1 MCWHVKFSR
10 VKKFGNTVQFIGWG
24 KMFDNR
30 IALIGGGN
38 MGEAL
43 AAGMV
48 KAQFTRRE
56 NILVAEPVPE
66 RREYLRKTH
75 GLEVIEDGK
84 TAVSRAEV
92 ILFAVKP
99 QVIDH
104 VIFQMAD
111 AVKDAHLLISIIAGM
126 PTKRFVGGFGAGT
139 RIIRVMPNTP
149 ALVGAGA
156 AGLCKGGAASEADL
170 DLAKRILESVGRVV
184 EVPEALMDAVTG
196 LSGSG
201 PAYVF
206 QFIEAL
212 ADGGVRVGLP
222 RDQAILLAAQTVL
235 GSAKMLLETGKHPGV
250 LKDMVTSP
258 GGTTIAG
265 LHALEKEGLRAAV
278 MAAVMAAT
286 KRSEELGKG

>member
-1 MCWHVKFSR
+1 
-10 VKKFGNTVQFIGWG
+10 
-24 KMFDNR
+24 MFDDR

-75 GLEVIEDGK
+75 GLEVFEDGNMV
-84 TAVSRAEV
+84 VSQARV

-99 QVIDH
+99 QVIDD
-104 VIFQMAD
+104 VVSQLRD
-111 AVKDAHLLISIIAGM
+111 AVSDAHLLISIIAGT
-126 PTKRFVGGFGAGT
+126 PTKRFIDSFGTGA

-156 AGLCKGGAASEADL
+156 AGLCKGGAAGDADL
-170 DLAKRILESVGRVV
+170 DLAKQILESVGRVI
-184 EVPEALMDAVTG
+184 EVPESLMDAVTG

-222 RDQAILLAAQTVL
+222 RDQALLLAAQTVL

-250 LKDMVTSP
+250 LKDMVASP

-265 LHALEKEGLRAAV
+265 LHALESEGLRAAV
-278 MAAVMAAT
+278 IAAVVAAT
-286 KRSEELGKG
+286 QRSEELGKG